1 MPAYETDEER
11 DAGFVGALDEVL
23 QDEPESFQIKAIV
36 TNVEGP
42 VQVQLLPSVSA
53 GSRSWAE
60 IGTTEAQRVANQ
72 DPRRRSCTV
81 MSVGENIYV
90 GSTKIEAESGYGVLW
105 PENVPLILTHQ
116 DAVYVRSA
124 TATTI
129 VSVVVENW
137 AS

>member
-1 MPAYETDEER
+1 MPAFATEEER
-11 DAGFVGALDEVL
+11 EAGFVGELDEVL
-23 QDEPESFQIKAIV
+23 QDEPESFQIRAIV

-53 GSRSWAE
+53 GSRSWNGVPA
-60 IGTTEAQRVANQ
+60 TEAQRVANA

-81 MSVGENIYV
+81 MSIGENIYV
-90 GSTKIEAESGYGVLW
+90 GSTKQEAEAGYGVLW

-116 DAVYVRSA
+116 DAVYVRAA
-124 TATTI
+124 TATTT